1 MKYIFTI
8 LIILFFSF
16 SNAQQINFSKENLA
30 SLSGYLKE
38 QNVNFDIKDLATLKN
53 INAFSFYNSNELLVV
68 PEAYFF
74 NREGFRVKGYNG
86 ISCDQVIRDLEK
98 INKKR
103 VDKSD
108 TITKWKEHISFF
120 ENNDEEL
127 INSGYDFFVI
137 INWAKYLPKE
147 NKVSFN
153 WYNSIKAEN
162 PYKIKIIFLNLD
174 VQENWIINETQ
185 KKVLGLD

>member
-1 MKYIFTI
+1 MKYIYS
-8 LIILFFSF
+8 LIIILAFSF
-16 SNAQQINFSKENLA
+16 SHAQEINFSKENLE

-38 QNVNFDIKDLATLKN
+38 QNINFDVKDLATLRG
-53 INAFSFYNSNELLVV
+53 INDFSFYNRNELLVV

-86 ISCDQVIRDLEK
+86 ISCGQVIRDLEK

-103 VDKSD
+103 VDKTD
-108 TITKWKEHISFF
+108 TIAKWAAHFSFF

-127 INSGYDFFVI
+127 LNSSYDFFVI

-147 NKVSFN
+147 NEVSFN
-153 WYNSIKAEN
+153 WYNSLKTEN

-174 VQENWIINETQ
+174 VQENWISNEAQ
-185 KKVLGLD
+185 KKVLGLE